1 VRTIEGLAVRGS
13 GTASARERGLLE
25 GVGVHSRRMSV
36 QWQRISERYQPVA
49 ERHWEECARE
59 FGLDCPLEV
68 FTQLFHEHHA
78 DADFA
83 ELYRA
88 VDWGRVEW
96 REEALSG
103 VQWRQVSVD
112 RGYQHA
118 VDEAR
123 WRTLEE
129 GVVDERDAV
138 VAHWDEAG
146 TWILPPVIVT
156 GEVTGSLLR
165 YECLVGFTRLGN
177 LLGLL
182 DRGEVKDVARHKAWV
197 GRLVQQ

>member
-1 VRTIEGLAVRGS
+1 MG
-13 GTASARERGLLE
+13 
-25 GVGVHSRRMSV
+25 V
-36 QWQRISERYQPVA
+36 QWQRIAELYEPDA
-49 ERHWEECARE
+49 ERHCEKCARNL
-59 FGLDCPLEV
+59 GLNCPLEV

-88 VDWGRVEW
+88 VDWGPEVWSVE
-96 REEALSG
+96 ELSG

-123 WRTLEE
+123 WRTVAE
-129 GVVDERDAV
+129 GVIDERAAV
-138 VAHWDEAG
+138 VAHWGEAG
-146 TWILPPVIVT
+146 TWLLPPVLVS

-182 DRGEVKDVARHKAWV
+182 DWGEVKDVARHKAWV
-197 GRLVQQ
+197 GRLAQ